1 MKSPSGL
8 QVVGL
13 GESLFDVFEDQTIL
27 GGAPLNVALC
37 ANQCLASSSGCG
49 VVASRVGRDPLGRR
63 LIRELTERG
72 HETSYVQIDDDRP
85 TGKVLVEIRDGQ
97 PNYDILKPAAWDAL
111 QFDRRYDALATACD
125 AVCFGTLAQRSAVSR
140 EAIDRFLTS
149 AQDALKL
156 FDVNLRQDYY
166 SRSMI
171 ENSLN
176 RATALKLNSEE
187 LEILT
192 RLLDLDSPDP
202 RIICPQLLQ
211 THGLRFVALT
221 QGAEGMQL
229 YLPSGFHAS
238 EPACYP
244 SAPGADAVGA
254 GDAASAGLILGFLRH
269 WDPEQTLY
277 AASHLGAYVASVPG
291 ATPPLPDSILE
302 LFS

>member
-1 MKSPSGL
+1 
-8 QVVGL
+8 
-13 GESLFDVFEDQTIL
+13 
-27 GGAPLNVALC
+27 
-37 ANQCLASSSGCG
+37 
-49 VVASRVGRDPLGRR
+49 
-63 LIRELTERG
+63 
-72 HETSYVQIDDDRP
+72 
-85 TGKVLVEIRDGQ
+85 
-97 PNYDILKPAAWDAL
+97 
-111 QFDRRYDALATACD
+111 
-125 AVCFGTLAQRSAVSR
+125 
-140 EAIDRFLTS
+140 
-149 AQDALKL
+149 
-156 FDVNLRQDYY
+156 
-166 SRSMI
+166 MI

-244 SAPGADAVGA
+244 SAPGADTVGA
-254 GDAASAGLILGFLRH
+254 GDAASAGLILGFLRQ